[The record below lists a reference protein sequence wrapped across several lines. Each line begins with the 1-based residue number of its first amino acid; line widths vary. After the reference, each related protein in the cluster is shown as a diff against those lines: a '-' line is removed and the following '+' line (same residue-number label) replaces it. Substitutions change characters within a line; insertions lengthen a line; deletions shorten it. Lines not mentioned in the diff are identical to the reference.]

1 METIKK
7 DINDVGQINQTHAR
21 FENVAT
27 ALYLVTNHLPESE
40 PLKLKVRE
48 ITQTVLEEIINISD
62 ISTKT
67 IFDRLAHIRSLLK
80 IASITGMMS
89 KQNVGIIDS
98 EILHIQ
104 GTLKDTENSSANL
117 AVSIG
122 KVLMLDFVGETFAEN
137 FDQNQTGQDAQ
148 SSSYVDHSGT
158 SINRNLNRSTSGNPA
173 TQGVQ
178 RITTSNSLPSIR
190 TPQIQNPNTLRNNS
204 VHPNN
209 INRDNKDRLPAGQVG
224 QKNISEAGRPAQS
237 VRSVGGQTI
246 ADRGQLP
253 NMGQVQKKPENQNL
267 GNVNKVLSTGISDR
281 QNLIIREIRNK
292 GQLTIRDLVGKIQG
306 CSEKTIQRDLLSLV
320 DAGMLLKEGER
331 RWSKYSAK

>member
-48 ITQTVLEEIINISD
+48 ITQIVLEEIINISD

-137 FDQNQTGQDAQ
+137 FDQNQTGQDVHG
-148 SSSYVDHSGT
+148 SNYVEHSVV
-158 SINRNLNRSTSGNPA
+158 SMKI
-173 TQGVQ
+173 
-178 RITTSNSLPSIR
+178 
-190 TPQIQNPNTLRNNS
+190 
-204 VHPNN
+204 
-209 INRDNKDRLPAGQVG
+209 
-224 QKNISEAGRPAQS
+224 GRAH
-237 VRSVGGQTI
+237 V
-246 ADRGQLP
+246 
-253 NMGQVQKKPENQNL
+253 
-267 GNVNKVLSTGISDR
+267 
-281 QNLIIREIRNK
+281 
-292 GQLTIRDLVGKIQG
+292 
-306 CSEKTIQRDLLSLV
+306 
-320 DAGMLLKEGER
+320 
-331 RWSKYSAK
+331 